1 MFKLN
6 NNMSVINGHVHMYGV
21 ICPKTIERENVSKL
35 MNAFWAQSIYRLQY
49 ADRLLGSDLRDDSF
63 TY

>member
-1 MFKLN
+1 MP
-6 NNMSVINGHVHMYGV
+6 VINGHVHMYGI